1 MISFEIIKH
10 QIGNSEVHSINAR
23 DLHQKLEVKKD
34 FSNWIKYQFK
44 RGFFIENTDYIRT
57 RQKRRVGAVEKEITE
72 YFLTLDTAKEIA
84 MMSGTPK
91 GKDVRNYFIEVEKQF
106 RENKALEIKPK
117 LDLTELLE
125 DSKKALELI
134 HLFEN
139 ENPVNLIKLDRF
151 MKKNEKVSPLELLE
165 MDFKHSYF
173 IPVEL
178 GNIIGK
184 SPVEINQLLA
194 KNGFQFR
201 ENGVWKTTE
210 KGKEFSISFQNGSYF
225 QIKWKLEVLI

>member
-91 GKDVRNYFIEVEKQF
+91 GK
-106 RENKALEIKPK
+106 
-117 LDLTELLE
+117 
-125 DSKKALELI
+125 
-134 HLFEN
+134 
-139 ENPVNLIKLDRF
+139 
-151 MKKNEKVSPLELLE
+151 
-165 MDFKHSYF
+165 
-173 IPVEL
+173 
-178 GNIIGK
+178 
-184 SPVEINQLLA
+184 
-194 KNGFQFR
+194 
-201 ENGVWKTTE
+201 
-210 KGKEFSISFQNGSYF
+210 EFSISFQNGSYF